1 MERSTIFET
10 GARFDEHQTR
20 IDDAKARLVEAQLAK
35 ERDST
40 ASTSS
45 GLGSEG
51 SLLAP
56 AYYEE
61 TYDPNNPSADWS
73 GFVPKPRGRHH
84 FQETQNAMKVQF
96 QPDNGF
102 IMPAADAQTS
112 DFKRPGKKVLR
123 AESSDQNSHP
133 NYGRGSQMRSTPNL
147 LGGPVPLTGK
157 YAYNRFETEARSANS
172 VLETGVGGTG
182 IDQLTDKGRGMYVR
196 GKKDVEA
203 MYEQD
208 MRMGG
213 YDARVGEYVRQT
225 QNPYEI
231 VKNGGMPLGV
241 NDDPLNDGGG
251 GAGGRGEES
260 LIGFRH
266 HNGGHMKSM
275 TAGLGA
281 EVARSLRRPEK
292 KTGINSAPFATD
304 GNLPTDPYMG
314 PNGRSKDMF
323 MENYKNGGAIIGF
336 TGNRKR

>member
-10 GARFDEHQTR
+10 GARFNEHQAR
-20 IDDAKARLVEAQLAK
+20 IDEAKARLVEAQLAK
-35 ERDST
+35 EQE
-40 ASTSS
+40 AAGNNSS
-45 GLGSEG
+45 GAEHC
-51 SLLAP
+51 
-56 AYYEE
+56 YFEE
-61 TYDPNNPSADWS
+61 TYDPNDPNADWS
-73 GFVPKPRGRHH
+73 GFVAKPQGRHH
-84 FQETQNAMKVQF
+84 YGGETQGAMKVQF

-102 IMPAADAQTS
+102 IMPAADAKTS
-112 DFKRPGKKVLR
+112 DFKRPGKKVI
-123 AESSDQNSHP
+123 EVDSDQNSHP

-172 VLETGVGGTG
+172 VFETGMGGTG

-213 YDARVGEYVRQT
+213 YDARVGEYVKQT

-231 VKNGGMPLGV
+231 VKNGGMPLRY
-241 NDDPLNDGGG
+241 DDPQNGGG
-251 GAGGRGEES
+251 GGGGGGGGEES

-266 HNGGHMKSM
+266 HTGGHMKSM

-281 EVARSLRRPEK
+281 DVARSLRRPEK
-292 KTGINSAPFATD
+292 KKTGLNSAPFATD
-304 GNLPTDPYMG
+304 GNLPTDPYMTS
-314 PNGRSKDMF
+314 NGRSKDMF
-323 MENYKNGGAIIGF
+323 MENYKSGGAIIGF
-336 TGNRKR
+336 TGNRRR